1 MHGLSWRR
9 GNSRWSMG
17 RYGLHGRVGFLPTGF
32 RPGFSKWIDRF
43 CVPLRRFSTDKRM
56 DVSLFLAILLLGAVL
71 AGFLGSLTGL
81 GGGMVVIPLLTLALG
96 VDIRYAVG
104 AALVSSIAN
113 SSGAA
118 SAYIREGITNVRIGM
133 FLEIGTTT
141 GAVLGALIAV
151 YTPTTVVAVLFGIM
165 LIFSA
170 VMSLRKHVEHD
181 TSKQKDSP
189 LATALRLNGSY
200 PTPEGTVFYKVRNVV
215 GGYLM
220 MTVAG
225 ITSGLLGIGSG
236 ALKVVA
242 MDMAMKVPFKVSTTT
257 SNFMIGVTAAAS
269 AVVYLQR
276 GYIDPVIAMPIV
288 VGVLIGAF
296 VGSKVLMRA
305 KVRSLRI
312 LFSVVITAVAL
323 EMIYNGISGKL

>member
-1 MHGLSWRR
+1 M
-9 GNSRWSMG
+9 
-17 RYGLHGRVGFLPTGF
+17 
-32 RPGFSKWIDRF
+32 
-43 CVPLRRFSTDKRM
+43 
-56 DVSLFLAILLLGAVL
+56 
-71 AGFLGSLTGL
+71 
-81 GGGMVVIPLLTLALG
+81 
-96 VDIRYAVG
+96 
-104 AALVSSIAN
+104 
-113 SSGAA
+113 
-118 SAYIREGITNVRIGM
+118 
-133 FLEIGTTT
+133 
-141 GAVLGALIAV
+141 
-151 YTPTTVVAVLFGIM
+151 
-165 LIFSA
+165 
-170 VMSLRKHVEHD
+170 
-181 TSKQKDSP
+181 
-189 LATALRLNGSY
+189 
-200 PTPEGTVFYKVRNVV
+200 FYKVRNVV